1 MTRLTQFLRAFNL
14 SPRPGVAILSVLA
27 LLLGAASIAQAHDDH
42 GTNVVLD
49 IFRTNNNGVVLQFVT
64 QANKRSSIQYI
75 SSFVSTNVSGTNV
88 VTGRWTDLYNFP
100 ILRPDTRVSQ
110 FDPATNISRV
120 YRLKIF

>member
-1 MTRLTQFLRAFNL
+1 MTRLTQSSWAFSL
-14 SPRPGVAILSVLA
+14 SPRPGAAILPALA

-49 IFRTNNNGVVLQFVT
+49 ISRTNNNGVVLQFVT

-75 SSFVSTNVSGTNV
+75 SSFVSTNVSGTNA

-100 ILRPDTRVSQ
+100 SLPSDARVSQ

>member
-1 MTRLTQFLRAFNL
+1 MTRLTQSSWAFNL
-14 SPRPGVAILSVLA
+14 SPRPGAAILPALA
-27 LLLGAASIAQAHDDH
+27 LLLGAASMAQAHDDH

-49 IFRTNNNGVVLQFVT
+49 ISRTNNNGVVLQFVT
-64 QANKRSSIQYI
+64 QANKSSSIQYI

-100 ILRPDTRVSQ
+100 SLPPDVRVSQ

>member
-1 MTRLTQFLRAFNL
+1 MTGLTQSSWAFNL
-14 SPRPGVAILSVLA
+14 SPRPGGAILPALA
-27 LLLGAASIAQAHDDH
+27 LLLGAASMAQAHDDH

-49 IFRTNNNGVVLQFVT
+49 ISRTNNNGVVLQFVT

-100 ILRPDTRVSQ
+100 ILLPGISVSQ

>member
-1 MTRLTQFLRAFNL
+1 MTRLTQSSWAFNL
-14 SPRPGVAILSVLA
+14 SPRPGAAILPALA
-27 LLLGAASIAQAHDDH
+27 LLLGAASMAQAHDDH

-49 IFRTNNNGVVLQFVT
+49 ISRTNNNGVVLQFVT

-100 ILRPDTRVSQ
+100 ILLPGISVSQ

>member
-1 MTRLTQFLRAFNL
+1 MTRLTQSSWASNL
-14 SPRPGVAILSVLA
+14 SPRPSAAILPALA

-49 IFRTNNNGVVLQFVT
+49 ISRTNNNGVVLQFVT

-100 ILRPDTRVSQ
+100 ILLPGISVSQ